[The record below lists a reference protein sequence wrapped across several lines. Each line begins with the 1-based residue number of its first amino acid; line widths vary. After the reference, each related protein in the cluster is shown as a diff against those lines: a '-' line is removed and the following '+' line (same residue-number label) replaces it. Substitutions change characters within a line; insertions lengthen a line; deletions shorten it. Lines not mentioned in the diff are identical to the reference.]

1 MSAEH
6 GYVIFDSSKL
16 NLQIGDKI
24 LLAPASYSD
33 TFNLYDFV
41 NIIEEDKLQSII
53 PTDSRG
59 AFK

>member
-24 LLAPASYSD
+24 LLAPASYSG

-41 NIIEEDKLQSII
+41 NIIEEDKLQ
-53 PTDSRG
+53 
-59 AFK
+59 